1 MRKTP
6 QEIQKH
12 KNAPQPLVCMTAY
25 TVNVARLLDRHAD
38 ILLVGDSVGM
48 VLYGMENTLGV
59 TLEMMIAHGKAVMRA
74 TQRACIVVDMPY
86 GTYEDSPAQALKS
99 AQGIM
104 QETGC
109 NAVKLEGGAAMAPA
123 IALLVQ
129 KNIPVMAHIGLLP
142 QSVERE
148 GGYKIKGKT
157 EEDIQCLIADAK
169 AVEAA
174 GAFSA
179 VIEGTIEGA
188 AAAITQAVSIPTIG
202 IGASAKCDGQV
213 LVSDDFL
220 GLTPLPR
227 AKFVK
232 TYADLESVIDGAART
247 FAADVRARVFPSS
260 EFVYTIKK

>member
-6 QEIQKH
+6 RDIQKR

-25 TVNVARLLDRHAD
+25 TVNIARILDRHAD
-38 ILLVGDSVGM
+38 ILLVGDSLGM
-48 VLYGMENTLGV
+48 VIYGMESTLGV
-59 TLEMMIAHGKAVMRA
+59 TLDMMIAHGKAVMRA

-99 AQGIM
+99 AQYVM
-104 QETGC
+104 HETGC
-109 NAVKLEGGAAMAPA
+109 DAVKLEGGAAMAPA

-129 KNIPVMAHIGLLP
+129 NNIPVMAHIGLLP

-157 EEDIQCLIADAK
+157 EEDIQRLIADAK

-174 GAFSA
+174 GAFSV

-188 AAAITQAVSIPTIG
+188 ATAITDAISIPTIG
-202 IGASAKCDGQV
+202 IGASPQCDGQV

-232 TYADLESVIDGAART
+232 TYADLENVIDGAAAA
-247 FAADVRARVFPSS
+247 FATEIRARQFPST
-260 EFVYTIKK
+260 EFLYGARK